1 MLKIVKKPTAPAEA
15 ESQPTEGKSLKAKV
29 SEGVTE
35 LKAFEP
41 MCYVEVEFGYSH
53 KLKSEDWAKFGVKL
67 SMPAKSADINK
78 VFDYIKAWGDEKLN
92 AAVEELL
99 SAE

>member
-1 MLKIVKKPTAPAEA
+1 VESNAENRQEA
-15 ESQPTEGKSLKAKV
+15 YRTRRSGISTDRGKV